1 MTNPVVYPGT
11 FDPIT
16 YGHVNILNRATRLF
30 GSVVLAISDNPSKST
45 MFTLDDRVAMAK
57 ECTSHMSG
65 VTVEPFGGL
74 LVDYLKGNGYTTVVR
89 GIRVL
94 TDYDMEYSMT
104 FINRQMYALYET
116 VFLMPDALH
125 LTTSSSA
132 VRDIHINGGDVS
144 PFAPD
149 VVKRYFEKI
158 PRKYSKD

>member
-1 MTNPVVYPGT
+1 MTVVYPGT

-16 YGHVNILNRATRLF
+16 YGHMNILNRAVGLF

-45 MFTLDDRVAMAK
+45 LFPLEDRVAMAK
-57 ECTSHMSG
+57 ESTKHIAG
-65 VTVEPFGGL
+65 VSVEPFTGL
-74 LVDYLKGNGYTTVVR
+74 LVDYLKGKNLTTVVR

-104 FINRQMYALYET
+104 FINRQMYHQYET
-116 VFLMPDALH
+116 VFMIPDALH

-132 VRDIHINGGDVS
+132 VRDIYLNGGDIS

-149 VVKRYFEKI
+149 IVLEYFK
-158 PRKYSKD
+158 KNTK